1 MRDTR
6 HEIQV
11 EAFYDQ
17 DAAIYQTRRWLQNP
31 VSRSNFQMTH
41 DALFDALSPAPGDR
55 VLEFGCGPGT
65 WTREVAKVVASMT
78 AVDISEQMLARA
90 RLYVDDARVT
100 FIKSDFVEFQSQN
113 AYDKVFGVRVFEHFP
128 EKLHVLKNIHSMLRP
143 GGRLVIIT
151 KTVPSIWNGRV
162 SFLRTVRRLL
172 RKSSPLRGSS
182 EGFWMERV
190 APWRLRAL
198 MTTAG
203 FGQIRMSP
211 VIVRVPVMARGED
224 EYPLIYPPL
233 ESPILSLSGKIAGV
247 IRRAPTPLLW
257 ASLLFSES
265 YLATGVKPEVI

>member
-1 MRDTR
+1 
-6 HEIQV
+6 
-11 EAFYDQ
+11 
-17 DAAIYQTRRWLQNP
+17 
-31 VSRSNFQMTH
+31 
-41 DALFDALSPAPGDR
+41 
-55 VLEFGCGPGT
+55 
-65 WTREVAKVVASMT
+65 
-78 AVDISEQMLARA
+78 
-90 RLYVDDARVT
+90 
-100 FIKSDFVEFQSQN
+100 
-113 AYDKVFGVRVFEHFP
+113 
-128 EKLHVLKNIHSMLRP
+128 
-143 GGRLVIIT
+143 
-151 KTVPSIWNGRV
+151 
-162 SFLRTVRRLL
+162 
-172 RKSSPLRGSS
+172 
-182 EGFWMERV
+182 MERV